1 MSLGEL
7 KMTYREYLQLPEDK
21 RYELIGGRL
30 YMVPAPSVIHQMV
43 LENLGYILN
52 RHVREK
58 KRGVVLRSP
67 IDVYLTEEDVVQPD
81 IIFISQ
87 ERRYII
93 GEANIRGGPDLVIEV
108 LSPSTA
114 AIDQT
119 VKKELYR
126 NHGVREVWY
135 VHPVAQ
141 TIEICT
147 FTPEGEKKE
156 LYARHDEKPFVSAV
170 LPGLQLDLNKVF

>member
-7 KMTYREYLQLPEDK
+7 KMTYREYLQLPVDK

-30 YMVPAPSVIHQMV
+30 YMVPAPSVIHQMICGN
-43 LENLGYILN
+43 LEFILRWHVQENKLGVILDA
-52 RHVREK
+52 
-58 KRGVVLRSP
+58 P

-87 ERRYII
+87 ERRHII

-114 AIDQT
+114 AMDQT
-119 VKKELYR
+119 IKKELYR
-126 NHGVREVWY
+126 SHGVREVWY

-141 TIEICT
+141 TIEVCT

-156 LYARHDEKPFVSAV
+156 LYARHDEKPFVSTV
-170 LPGLQLDLNKVF
+170 LPGLRLDLNKVF

>member
-1 MSLGEL
+1 MSASEL
-7 KMTYREYLQLPEDK
+7 KMTYREYRQLPEDK
-21 RYELIGGRL
+21 RYELIGGKL

-58 KRGVVLRSP
+58 KQGVLLRSP

-87 ERRYII
+87 ERRHII
-93 GEANIRGGPDLVIEV
+93 GEANIKGGPDLVIEV

-114 AIDQT
+114 AMDQT

-141 TIEICT
+141 TIEVCT
-147 FTPEGEKKE
+147 FTPEGEKRE
-156 LYARHDEKPFVSAV
+156 LYARHDEKPFVSTV
-170 LPGLQLDLNKVF
+170 FPDLRLDLNNVF